1 MMRSLLVGLISVTML
16 NGVRSADATRDE
28 LREISRLYGERAG
41 IGKLDRLA
49 QHPGTAKRD
58 RSSGTMHDI
67 FRMLSGR
74 I

>member
-16 NGVRSADATRDE
+16 NGVRSVNAAGDE

-58 RSSGTMHDI
+58 RGSRSMHDI
-67 FRMLSGR
+67 YR
-74 I
+74 ILTWRI